1 MCHAVPILGPGR
13 PKAWAEG
20 VGGCE
25 KNAPIYT
32 AQIYPH
38 EVSGSEPCAIA
49 RTLGARMQ
57 CGSGLS
63 HCCYV
68 ETVAFFLARVSKIA
82 TSRTCCNV
90 GVLPYK
96 LWCCCVVCAR
106 HCGFMILCVCVCSG
120 FGCRD
125 SFSCTAGILKN
136 FPKVHCNAPCTDIC
150 CDLIPNS
157 TCLTRPLGVLERILY
172 APAACR
178 IAAQKAKRLGWGFC
192 GVVFLAGVVVLL
204 EVVFFFSLAVWPL
217 SFSILVLTSKELPP
231 DFQPHTRTVN
241 VS

>member
-1 MCHAVPILGPGR
+1 MGRGSWWVWKKCPYIYCPNIPARSQWFWALRNRTHTRRQNAVWFGAIPLLLRGNCCILPGASL
-13 PKAWAEG
+13 KDCNIQD
-20 VGGCE
+20 V
-25 KNAPIYT
+25 
-32 AQIYPH
+32 
-38 EVSGSEPCAIA
+38 
-49 RTLGARMQ
+49 LQ
-57 CGSGLS
+57 CGRFALQ
-63 HCCYV
+63 
-68 ETVAFFLARVSKIA
+68 AL
-82 TSRTCCNV
+82 
-90 GVLPYK
+90 VLLRRLCKTLRLYDT
-96 LWCCCVVCAR
+96 
-106 HCGFMILCVCVCSG
+106 LCVCVCSG